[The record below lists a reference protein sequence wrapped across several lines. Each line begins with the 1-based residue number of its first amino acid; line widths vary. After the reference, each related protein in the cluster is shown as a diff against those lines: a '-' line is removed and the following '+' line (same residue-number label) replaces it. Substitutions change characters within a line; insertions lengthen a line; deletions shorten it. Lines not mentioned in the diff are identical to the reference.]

1 MMADDDD
8 LQNMTSIIDLD
19 GTQSSS
25 NDKETK
31 ILFYFGFIFI

>member
-31 ILFYFGFIFI
+31 ILLNSYFF